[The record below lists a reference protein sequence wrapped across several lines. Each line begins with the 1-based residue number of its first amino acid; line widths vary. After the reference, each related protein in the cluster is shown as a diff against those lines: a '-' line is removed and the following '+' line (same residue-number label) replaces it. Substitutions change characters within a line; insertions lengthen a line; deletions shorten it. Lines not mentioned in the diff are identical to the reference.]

1 VVLTGLTFGLPPPY
15 ISRVMTARRP
25 DPEALLAHLREQER
39 KAGRGRLKIFFGA
52 APGVG
57 KTYAMLEAV
66 RARAREG
73 ADVLVGVV
81 ETHGRPETAALLD
94 GLPTLPRRSIE
105 YRGITL
111 QEFDLDAAIARQPG
125 LVLVDELA
133 HTNAPGSRHAKR
145 WQDVEELLAAGIS
158 VLSTLNVQHLE
169 SLKDVVAQIT
179 GVTVRE
185 TLPDSVFDQADEI
198 ELADLSADD
207 LLIRLRQGKVYV
219 PERAAAAI
227 EQFFRKGNL
236 IALRELTLRRAAERV
251 DAQMRGYMQES
262 GIHDI
267 WPAAERI
274 LVCIGPNPEGAR
286 LVRAGKRMATGLKC
300 DWLVAYVERPGQAVS
315 TADREAL
322 VANLQ
327 LAASLGAGT
336 ATLSGHNAAAEIL
349 AYARDQNVTKIVVG
363 KPTHPLWRDKVFG
376 SVLDRL
382 VRGSGDVDV
391 YAITGDTETRP
402 RRRASRAERR
412 SPLGEYGRAAEIIAG
427 CSILAA
433 LAFRFLSLTDV
444 AMVYLLGVGLVASRY
459 GRAPSVVAA
468 LLSIAV
474 FDFFFVPPFHTFA
487 VSEARYLLTFVVM
500 LCIALVISAL
510 TLRIRAQAETAR
522 ERERHTA
529 ALYALSREL
538 AATRGRGGIAS
549 AASRQLEA
557 TFGAQVQILL
567 PDEGG
572 RLEIPVGVPPAY
584 PMDEKE
590 RSVAQW
596 VFERGR
602 AAGRG
607 TDTLPAAQALYVPL
621 IGSSGV
627 VGVAG
632 VRAADAK
639 RLQDPG
645 LGRLLDALAGQA
657 ALALERVMLA
667 ERAEQ
672 EQVEAE
678 AERLRTAL
686 LSSLSHDMRTPLGA
700 ITGAASSLLED
711 HGALAE
717 PARRDLL
724 KAILEESQRMN
735 RLIGNLLD
743 MIRVETGALEVQKDW
758 QPLEE
763 VVGVALIRLE
773 PRLREHPVDVK
784 LPPDLPLVLL
794 DGLLIEQVFV
804 NLLENA
810 AKYTPAGTPID
821 ITAEPGDGTVTV
833 NVADRGPGLA
843 PGEERRVFEKFYRV
857 PGAVGA
863 SGIGLGLTIC
873 RGIITA
879 HGGRIW
885 VEMRPGGG
893 AVFRFTLPLGG
904 QPPAGVPSEDRGG

>member
-1 VVLTGLTFGLPPPY
+1 
-15 ISRVMTARRP
+15 MTARRP
-25 DPEALLAHLREQER
+25 DPEVLLAQVRAEER
-39 KAGRGRLKIFFGA
+39 RASRGQLKIFFGS

-57 KTYAMLEAV
+57 KTYAMLEA
-66 RARAREG
+66 ARARVREG
-73 ADVLVGVV
+73 VEVVVGVV
-81 ETHGRPETAALLD
+81 ETHGRPETAALLE
-94 GLPTLPRRSIE
+94 GLPALPRRAVD

-111 QEFDLDAAIARQPG
+111 QEFDLDAALARRPG

-133 HTNAPGSRHAKR
+133 HTNAPDSRHAKR
-145 WQDVEELLAAGIS
+145 WQDVEELLAAGIG
-158 VLSTLNVQHLE
+158 VYSTLNVQHLE
-169 SLKDVVAQIT
+169 SLNDVVAQIT

-207 LLIRLRQGKVYV
+207 LLTRLRQGKVYV
-219 PERAAAAI
+219 PEQAAAAI
-227 EQFFRKGNL
+227 ERFFRKGNL

-262 GIHDI
+262 RIRAI
-267 WPAAERI
+267 WPAGERL

-300 DWLVAYVERPGQAVS
+300 EWRVTYVERPGQAVS
-315 TADREAL
+315 PSDREAL

-327 LAASLGAGT
+327 LAESLGAMT

-349 AYARDQNVTKIVVG
+349 AYARDHNVTKIVIG
-363 KPTHPLWRDKVFG
+363 KPTHPRWRDKLFG
-376 SVLDRL
+376 SLLDQL

-402 RRRASRAERR
+402 RRRAGRVARR
-412 SPLGEYGRAAEIIAG
+412 SPLAEYGWAALMVAG
-427 CSILAA
+427 FSVLAA
-433 LAFRFLSLTDV
+433 LVFRFLSVTDV

-459 GRAPSVVAA
+459 GRGPSVVAA
-468 LLSIAV
+468 VASIAV
-474 FDFFFVPPFHTFA
+474 FDFFFVPPSLTFA
-487 VSEARYLLTFVVM
+487 VSDVRYLLTFGVM

-522 ERERHTA
+522 LRERSTA
-529 ALYALSREL
+529 ALYAMSREL
-538 AATRGRGGIAS
+538 AGTRGRSGVAL
-549 AASRQLEA
+549 AASRQLEG

-567 PDEGG
+567 PDEAG
-572 RLEIPVGVPPAY
+572 RLEIPVHVPPAY

-596 VFERGR
+596 VFERGQ

-621 IGSSGV
+621 VGSAGTI
-627 VGVAG
+627 GVAG
-632 VRAADAK
+632 LRATDGR

-645 LGRLLDALAGQA
+645 LRRLLDALAGQA

-667 ERAEQ
+667 ERAEK

-700 ITGAASSLLED
+700 ITGAASSLLD
-711 HGALAE
+711 DGGALSEA
-717 PARRDLL
+717 ARRDLL

-763 VVGVALIRLE
+763 VIGVALIRLE
-773 PRLREHPVDVK
+773 ERLREHPVQVK
-784 LPPDLPLVLL
+784 LPRDLPLALL

-810 AKYTPAGTPID
+810 VKYTPPGTPIE
-821 ITAEPGDGTVTV
+821 ISAAAGDEAIVV
-833 NVADRGPGLA
+833 DVADRGPGLPA
-843 PGEERRVFEKFYRV
+843 GEERRVFEKFYRP
-857 PGAVGA
+857 PGAAPAGGV
-863 SGIGLGLTIC
+863 GLGLTIC

-885 VEMRPGGG
+885 AEDRPGGG
-893 AVFRFTLPLGG
+893 AVFRFTLPRGG
-904 QPPAGVPSEDRGG
+904 QPPSGVPSESQGA

>member
-1 VVLTGLTFGLPPPY
+1 
-15 ISRVMTARRP
+15 MTARRP
-25 DPEALLAHLREQER
+25 DPEALLARVREEER
-39 KAGRGRLKIFFGA
+39 KAARGRLKVFFGA

-57 KTYAMLEAV
+57 KTYAMLEA
-66 RARAREG
+66 ARARGHEG
-73 ADVLVGVV
+73 VEVVVGVV
-81 ETHGRPETAALLD
+81 ETHGRPETAALLV
-94 GLPTLPRRSIE
+94 GLPVLPRRTVE

-111 QEFDLDAAIARQPG
+111 QEFDLEAALARRPG
-125 LVLVDELA
+125 LILVDELA

-158 VLSTLNVQHLE
+158 VYSTLNVQHLE

-179 GVTVRE
+179 GITVRE

-207 LLIRLRQGKVYV
+207 LLTRLRQGKVYV
-219 PERAAAAI
+219 PEQAAAAV
-227 EQFFRKGNL
+227 ERFFRKGNL

-262 GIHDI
+262 GIRAT
-267 WPAAERI
+267 WPAGERL

-300 DWLVAYVERPGQAVS
+300 EWRVAYVERPGQAVS
-315 TADREAL
+315 PADREAL

-327 LAASLGAGT
+327 LAESLGAVT
-336 ATLSGHNAAAEIL
+336 VTLSGHNAAVEIL
-349 AYARDQNVTKIVVG
+349 AYARDHNVTKIVIG
-363 KPTHPLWRDKVFG
+363 KPTHPRWRDKIFG
-376 SVLDRL
+376 SLLDQL

-391 YAITGDTETRP
+391 YAITGEVESRP
-402 RRRASRAERR
+402 RRRAGALERR
-412 SPLGEYGRAAEIIAG
+412 SPLAEYGWAALIIAG
-427 CSILAA
+427 FSVLAA
-433 LAFRFLSLTDV
+433 LIFRFLSVTDV

-459 GRAPSVVAA
+459 GRGPSVVAA

-474 FDFFFVPPFHTFA
+474 FDFFFVPPYFTFA
-487 VSEARYLLTFVVM
+487 VSDVRYLLTFAVM
-500 LCIALVISAL
+500 LFIALVISAL
-510 TLRIRAQAETAR
+510 TFRVRAQAETAR

-529 ALYALSREL
+529 ALYAMSREL
-538 AATRGRGGIAS
+538 AATRGRAGIAL
-549 AASRQLEA
+549 AASRQLEGSFA
-557 TFGAQVQILL
+557 AQVQILL
-567 PDEGG
+567 PDEAG

-596 VFERGR
+596 VFERGQ
-602 AAGRG
+602 AAGNG

-621 IGSSGV
+621 IGSAGTI
-627 VGVAG
+627 GVAG
-632 VRAADAK
+632 LRAADGK

-645 LGRLLDALAGQA
+645 LRRRLEALSGQA

-667 ERAEQ
+667 ERAEK

-711 HGALAE
+711 RGALSE

-773 PRLREHPVDVK
+773 ERLREHPVQVK

-810 AKYTPAGTPID
+810 VKYTPPGTPVEIS
-821 ITAEPGDGTVTV
+821 ASAGDDAIVV
-833 NVADRGPGLA
+833 DVADRGPGLPA
-843 PGEERRVFEKFYRV
+843 GEERRVFEKFYRL
-857 PGAVGA
+857 PGAAPAGGV
-863 SGIGLGLTIC
+863 GLGLTIC

-885 VEMRPGGG
+885 AENRPGGG
-893 AVFRFTLPLGG
+893 AVFHFTLPLAG
-904 QPPAGVPSEDRGG
+904 QPPRPVPSESQDA